1 MSCLL
6 AAFCQTV
13 PTVAEKDKP
22 PRLAAT
28 SWYTLPWSAGTS
40 WYTLPWSA
48 ATSSFSASS
57 RRVWIQPW
65 SVATFW
71 QVAAVCGYVVAADHG
86 WIHTLLEEAE
96 NEEVAADPSNLSGRG
111 RRPRQPSRMW
121 PPTAAACPQTTAR
134 STLSWRRRRTRKW
147 PQTAATCQDVAAD
160 RGNLPGR
167 GRRPRL
173 PRRLVLLGHRMSQ
186 M

>member
-1 MSCLL
+1 MGLTMSCLL
-6 AAFCQTV
+6 AAFCQ
-13 PTVAEKDKP
+13 TVAEKDKP
-22 PRLAAT
+22 PRLAA
-28 SWYTLPWSAGTS
+28 TS

-96 NEEVAADPSNLSGRG
+96 NEEVAADPGNLSGRG
-111 RRPRQPSRMW
+111 RRPRQPARTW
-121 PPTAAACPQTTAR
+121 PPTP
-134 STLSWRRRRTRKW
+134 
-147 PQTAATCQDVAAD
+147 ATCQDVAAD
-160 RGNLPGR
+160 PGNLPGR
-167 GRRPRL
+167 GRRPRQ
-173 PRRLVLLGHRMSQ
+173 PARMWPPTTAAAAACPSRPPYVPDVINSWDGWV
-186 M
+186 